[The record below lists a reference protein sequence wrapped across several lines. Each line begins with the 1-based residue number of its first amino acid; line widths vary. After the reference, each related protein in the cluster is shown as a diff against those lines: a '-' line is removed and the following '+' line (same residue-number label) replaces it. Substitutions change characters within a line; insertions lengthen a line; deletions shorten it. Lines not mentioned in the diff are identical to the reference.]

1 MRDDRGEEDRKAYDN
16 RGWICIRVFV
26 NVKVNCHE

>member
-1 MRDDRGEEDRKAYDN
+1 MRDDRGEEDRKAYN